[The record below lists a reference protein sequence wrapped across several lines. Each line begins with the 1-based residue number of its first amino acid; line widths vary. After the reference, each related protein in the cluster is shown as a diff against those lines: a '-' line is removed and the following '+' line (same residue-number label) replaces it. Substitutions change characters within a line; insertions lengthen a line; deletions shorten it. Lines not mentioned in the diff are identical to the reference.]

1 MAKGNNRTALFIEV
15 KGLVQGIGFR
25 PFIYRLAK
33 EKGITGWVKNSLS
46 GVEIHAEGT
55 YASVYSF
62 VQEIP
67 LKAPVA
73 AIIEIITLREAIPN
87 GYADFS
93 IQPSTQD
100 VDQITLVSPDIAV
113 CPECIDD
120 LKHQPHRLQYPFI
133 NCTNCGPRFSII
145 RSLPYDRANTTMDV
159 FAMCPRCAGEYEDI
173 SNRRFHAQPVACN
186 DCGPI
191 YQLYVSGAVETRF
204 EAILDKTVRLIEG
217 GKIVALKGI
226 GGFHLMCDAQ
236 NIDAVETLRRNKLR
250 EKKPFAV
257 MFRDIHTLR
266 RYALINQ
273 EEEALLMS
281 WRRPVVILPAIRD
294 LAQGVSSGFPT
305 IGAML
310 PYTPFHH
317 LFFERVALDA
327 VVLTSGNLS
336 DEPIVISNEE
346 AILLFGSWCG
356 GILVYNREIYNRN
369 DDSVVTVV
377 NGKERIIR
385 RSRGY
390 APLPI
395 KVMNDVEGIMAAGA
409 ELVNCFAVGRRNY
422 VFLSQHIGDLKNFET
437 YAFYRESFDRFLHLF
452 RVRPR
457 LIAADL
463 HPDYLSTQYAH
474 ETGLPVVRI
483 QHHHAHIASC
493 MAENK
498 VEGPVIG
505 VAFDGTGLGDD
516 GTIWGGEF
524 MVCNF
529 YGYQRIT
536 HLPYIPL
543 PGGDLVTHEPWRTA
557 LSIVLQIVEDENF
570 IFRLPFIRK
579 IKPDTVRLVIA
590 AVEKQINT
598 PLSSSAGR
606 WFDGVSALAELCS
619 EACFHAEAPMRLEAA
634 LKRDNAFAYPFAY
647 EGHRIDLKEAVSA
660 MITDSMVAGN
670 AERIATGFHNMLVRL
685 IEKVVFEISE
695 ETGIRTVALSGGT
708 FQNRYLSEQVEKC
721 LSQAGFRVLFHQNVP
736 CNDGGLALGQIM
748 IAAHKLV
755 NQ

>member
-1 MAKGNNRTALFIEV
+1 MAKGDNRAALFIEI

-25 PFIYRLAK
+25 PFVYRLAM
-33 EKGITGWVKNSLS
+33 EKGITGWVKNSLT
-46 GVEIHAEGT
+46 GVEIHAEGP

-73 AIIEIITLREAIPN
+73 AIIESITPREAIPN

-93 IQPSTQD
+93 IHPSTQD

-113 CPECIDD
+113 CPDCLDD
-120 LKHQPHRLQYPFI
+120 LKHQPHRLHYPFI

-145 RSLPYDRANTTMDV
+145 RSLPYDRVNTTMDV
-159 FAMCPRCAGEYEDI
+159 FAMCSRCAAEYGDI

-186 DCGPI
+186 DCGPT
-191 YQLYVSGAVETRF
+191 YQLYASGEMETRF
-204 EAILDKTVRLIEG
+204 EAILEKTVKLIEG
-217 GKIVALKGI
+217 GKVVALKGI
-226 GGFHLMCDAQ
+226 GGFHLMCDAL
-236 NIDAVETLRRNKLR
+236 NSNAVETLRRNKLR

-257 MFRDIHTLR
+257 MFRDIDTLR
-266 RYALINQ
+266 KYALVNQ
-273 EEEALLMS
+273 EEETLLMS

-294 LAQGVSSGFPT
+294 LAPGVSSGFPT

-310 PYTPFHH
+310 PYTPFHF
-317 LFFERVALDA
+317 LFFERMALDA

-346 AILLFGSWCG
+346 AIRLFSPWCG
-356 GILVYNREIYNRN
+356 GVLVYNREIYNRN
-369 DDSVVTVV
+369 DDSVTMVI

-390 APLPI
+390 APLPVQI
-395 KVMNDVEGIMAAGA
+395 MANVEGIVAAGA
-409 ELVNCFAVGRRNY
+409 ELVNCFAAGRKNY

-437 YAFYRESFDRFLHLF
+437 YAFYRESLDRFLHLF

-463 HPDYLSTQYAH
+463 HPDYLSTQYAL
-474 ETGLPVVRI
+474 ESGLPVVRI

-493 MAENK
+493 MAENN

-524 MVCNF
+524 MLCDF
-529 YGYQRIT
+529 TGYRRIT
-536 HLPYIPL
+536 HLPHIAL

-557 LSIVLQIVEDENF
+557 LSMVLQITEDEDY
-570 IFRLPFIRK
+570 IFRLPFLRK
-579 IKPDTVRLVIA
+579 IKPDAVRLVKA
-590 AVEKQINT
+590 ALEKRINA

-606 WFDGVSALAELCS
+606 WFDGVSALAGICT
-619 EACFHAEAPMRLEAA
+619 EAGFHAEAPMRLEAA
-634 LKRDNAFAYPFAY
+634 LDRGNAFAYPFAY

-660 MITDSMVAGN
+660 IITDSMVQGN
-670 AERIATGFHNMLVRL
+670 AGRIATGFHNMLVGL
-685 IEKVVFEISE
+685 IEKVVSEISE
-695 ETGIRTVALSGGT
+695 ETGIRTVALSGGS
-708 FQNRYLSEQVEKC
+708 FQNRYLSEQVENR
-721 LSQAGFRVLFHQNVP
+721 LSQAGFRVLIHRNVP

-748 IAAHKLV
+748 IAALKPG